1 MAEQDFLTETR
12 VKSLRRLLVVVL
24 VFAAVMVVASVPL
37 IAGDDYVRY
46 GVICLCLGVCLA
58 AFAWRARAAVVAGSP
73 NARRLVLLTA
83 VLTLLFSVPL
93 IGLFY
98 LGLLTAI
105 TGVGLLFVTLSQE
118 RVAP

>member
-1 MAEQDFLTETR
+1 MRDEFLTPSR
-12 VKSLRRLLVVVL
+12 AKSLRRLLVVVL
-24 VFAAVMVVASVPL
+24 GFAAVMVVVSVPL
-37 IAGDDYVRY
+37 ILGDDYVRF
-46 GVICLCLGVCLA
+46 GFIVLGLGLCLA
-58 AFAWRARAAVVAGSP
+58 ASAWRARAAVLAESP
-73 NARRLVLLTA
+73 GARRLVILTA

>member
-1 MAEQDFLTETR
+1 MTEPEFLTETR
-12 VKSLRRLLVVVL
+12 AKSLRRLLLVVL
-24 VFAAVMVVASVPL
+24 VFGALSVVASVPL
-37 IAGDDYVRY
+37 IAGDYVRY
-46 GVICLCLGVCLA
+46 GVIVLCLGVCLA
-58 AFAWRARAAVVAGSP
+58 ASAWLARRAVLAGSP
-73 NARRLVLLTA
+73 SARRLSLLTG